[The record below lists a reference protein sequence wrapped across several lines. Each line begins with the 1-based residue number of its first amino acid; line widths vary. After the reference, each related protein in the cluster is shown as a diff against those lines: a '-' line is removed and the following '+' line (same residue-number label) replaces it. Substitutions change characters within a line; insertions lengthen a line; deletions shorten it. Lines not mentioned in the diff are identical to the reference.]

1 MYGVNQIDFKRQP
14 KAYIDLFWRAEQFP
28 HRFKIIRP
36 TENWRNAYFESKNA
50 FFWLFGDFS
59 SFFVTMVGS
68 RSMKIDS
75 NLPKVFSFLKKWF
88 TKQSK
93 LVFLVAK
100 CQQIWKFFHWFNR
113 LYYRR
118 MVRGLLTYKHV
129 ERRQGSMKNGNV
141 NTWNGT
147 HLGNIFGGID
157 RLY

>member
-1 MYGVNQIDFKRQP
+1 MT
-14 KAYIDLFWRAEQFP
+14 YIDLFWRVEQFP
-28 HRFKIIRP
+28 YGVKSIQP
-36 TENWRNAYFESKNA
+36 TENWWNAYLGQKTPFL
-50 FFWLFGDFS
+50 WHFGDFS

-147 HLGNIFGGID
+147 HLGNILGGLD